1 MQTRTYGELIDLIQS
16 LIGAGTMTGDDY
28 LKLSNFINR
37 RYSEAYNTSPSWTRY
52 IASGEERK
60 IAALNFSGGAGSN
73 DYNTEMNQNYE
84 FIGLADGDG
93 SVENSEVYRG
103 LTDTAAGIYRFQ
115 SGSTKR
121 WYVAVNITFTEQSDG
136 RYKIGSVNTADPQ
149 FTETALS
156 GKESVFDVEQFTP
169 ASSFGQTGTAKLK
182 GPLNLVPY
190 DETGLDSIAEYV
202 RIHRKRPFLNNS
214 AIEYDFFVDVDG
226 ANILNIANTED
237 NRAFVTYKKPLTL
250 FTVAVSNPPVA
261 ADFVDGGTSNGAANR
276 ALKVPLEFFSYLAH
290 ASYAD
295 FLRMESKYE
304 DARTEEAIAQGYLA
318 TELEKIDV
326 RNNNNSLNKKFST
339 HVNRQ
344 SR

>member
-52 IASGEERK
+52 ITSSEARDINQYTLSE
-60 IAALNFSGGAGSN
+60 ATSS
-73 DYNTEMNQNYE
+73 TSTSVNQNYKLL
-84 FIGLADGDG
+84 GVNDGNLG
-93 SVENSEVYRG
+93 KSETNIYQGVTTSSVIIYKNSSNQWIVATG
-103 LTDTAAGIYRFQ
+103 ATTAI
-115 SGSTKR
+115 
-121 WYVAVNITFTEQSDG
+121 QSDG
-136 RYKIGSVNTADPQ
+136 KYRITGAGTTQ
-149 FTETALS
+149 FTEADTVKKNLLEDVEVFTPRSGSDVLVVERKNLIPYAQS
-156 GKESVFDVEQFTP
+156 GKNDIS
-169 ASSFGQTGTAKLK
+169 
-182 GPLNLVPY
+182 
-190 DETGLDSIAEYV
+190 EYI
-202 RIHRKRPFLNNS
+202 RIHRKKAFLNNS
-214 AIEYDFFVDVDG
+214 AIEYDFFVDADG
-226 ANILNIANTED
+226 ANILNVVNSD
-237 NRAFVTYKKPLTL
+237 DGKAFVTYKQELTL

-276 ALKVPLEFFSYLAH
+276 ALTVPLEFFSYLAH

-339 HVNRQ
+339 YVNRQ